1 MPFLAHFLC
10 YLRCMKHLYLVF
22 ILLALSASVNAQPP
36 AQKDMPQRTP
46 EEMAR
51 KQTYMLIR
59 ELGLTDSIV
68 IDSIY
73 RINVRH
79 NKRRMQRQSRAEELQ
94 GMYLFLEEIKG
105 VVTPEQYDQFM
116 NRKPDCPRHPHATY
130 APARPDSV
138 ARRPVAQ

>member
-1 MPFLAHFLC
+1 MPFLAHFLY
-10 YLRCMKHLYLVF
+10 YLRCMKHLYLVV

-79 NKRRMQRQSRAEELQ
+79 NKRRMQGQSRAEELQ

-105 VVTPEQYDQFM
+105 VVTPEQYDRFM

>member
-1 MPFLAHFLC
+1 MPFLAYFLY
-10 YLRCMKHLYLVF
+10 YLRCMEHLYLVV

-79 NKRRMQRQSRAEELQ
+79 NKRRMQGQSRAEELQ

-105 VVTPEQYDQFM
+105 VVTPEQYDRFI

>member
-1 MPFLAHFLC
+1 MPFLAYFLY
-10 YLRCMKHLYLVF
+10 YLRCMKHLYLVV

-79 NKRRMQRQSRAEELQ
+79 NKRRMQGQSRAEELQ

-105 VVTPEQYDQFM
+105 VVTPEQYDRFM